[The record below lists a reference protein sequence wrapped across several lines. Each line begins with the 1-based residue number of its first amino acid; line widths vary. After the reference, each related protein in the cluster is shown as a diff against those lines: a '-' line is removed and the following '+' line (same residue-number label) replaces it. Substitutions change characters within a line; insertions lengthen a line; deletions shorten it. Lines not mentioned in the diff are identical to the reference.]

1 MDGRL
6 KRLILT
12 GFLFLLVILAAR
24 PSLVD
29 RSYSATALR
38 PVETRGDFAEYER
51 RTIAIFDRASPSV
64 VQVADSADDSDSDN
78 EETVVKTGTG
88 FAWDAAGDVVTN
100 YHVVHG
106 AKELTVKFASGETR
120 KASIVGV
127 APAYDLA
134 VIHIDGKGS
143 LPSPITLGSS
153 RDLKVGQAA
162 FAIGSPFGL
171 NESLTS
177 GIISALKR
185 RIPTSRGHEVT
196 NVIQTDAAINP
207 GNSGG
212 PLLDSAG
219 RLIGVNTAIYSP
231 SGSNAGIGLAIPVD
245 VVNRVVP
252 ALIHNGRVP
261 TPGIGIVAGDDM
273 LAARF
278 GIDGIVVADTIPGSP
293 AEKAGLQGTNASSE
307 SIGDVVVAANGKPI
321 HRLSDLNDQLDQ
333 VGIGNEVDLSIE
345 RKGTKTSVSLKVTDM
360 VGGGGV

>member
-12 GFLFLLVILAAR
+12 GFVFLLVIIAGR
-24 PSLVD
+24 PYLVD
-29 RSYSATALR
+29 RSYSATAFR

-64 VQVADSADDSDSDN
+64 VQVADSADDSDSND

-88 FAWDAAGDVVTN
+88 FVWDTAGHVVTN
-100 YHVVHG
+100 YHVVQG
-106 AKELTVKFASGETR
+106 AKVLTVKFASGGVR
-120 KASIVGV
+120 KAFIVGV

-134 VIHIDGKGS
+134 VIHVDEKGS
-143 LPSPITLGSS
+143 LPPPIAIGSS
-153 RDLKVGQAA
+153 EGLKVGQAA

-185 RIPTSRGHEVT
+185 RIPTSAGHEVT

-231 SGSNAGIGLAIPVD
+231 SGSSAGIGLAIPVD

-252 ALIHNGRVP
+252 ALISNGRVP
-261 TPGIGIVAGDDM
+261 TPGIGIVPGDDT

-278 GIDGIVVADTIPGSP
+278 GIEGVVVVETIPGSS
-293 AEKAGLQGTNASSE
+293 AEQAGLQGINTSNGQL
-307 SIGDVVVAANGKPI
+307 GDVVVAANGKPV
-321 HRLSDLNDQLDQ
+321 HRLPDLNDQLEQ
-333 VGIGNEVDLSIE
+333 VGIGNQVDLSIE
-345 RKGTKTSVSLKVTDM
+345 HKGTRTSVSLKVTDF
-360 VGGGGV
+360 VGVLE